1 MPHHHL
7 CSNEELDETVA
18 IKILRLLIE
27 KCPEAAQH
35 ADNNGGLPIYYAA
48 GWGRKPEFC
57 RVLIEAHPGSE
68 RMTVSNG
75 MLPFHSACADNTLAT
90 VEYLYNLH
98 PGAIHHA
105 TVRGSYPIHFA
116 IIGLINRSDPESAID
131 IVKFLLD
138 CDPSLVQR
146 KFEGVMSLLRYA
158 CQQEYVDSNV
168 EAALEIINAIYDAH
182 PEAIEDDDMVSDIQ
196 SYHEQAQAFIN
207 SELVY
212 ARQAKDHRLMTTPD
226 GNGQLPLHTAL
237 QNNATLGSIKLLVKG
252 NPAALQTSDN
262 SGLIPLHVTCQLH
275 DSVNVF
281 HYLVGLDATTLDAVD
296 REGNTALHLAC
307 HCAKY
312 DIIAMLLEKYG
323 AVSVSKQNAVK
334 KLPIDLLWESNVV
347 LNRESVEY
355 TETVYRLLKA
365 YPEMMMMNI
374 GMQKRQCASATS
386 PSQDGKKRKFG
397 HE

>member
-1 MPHHHL
+1 M
-7 CSNEELDETVA
+7 
-18 IKILRLLIE
+18 LIE
-27 KCPEAAQH
+27 S
-35 ADNNGGLPIYYAA
+35 Y
-48 GWGRKPEFC
+48 
-57 RVLIEAHPGSE
+57 PGTE
-68 RMTVSNG
+68 RMTDGNDL
-75 MLPFHSACADNTLAT
+75 LPFHCACAENTRAT
-90 VEYLYNLH
+90 VEYLYKLY
-98 PGAIHHA
+98 PDAIHHA

-116 IIGLINRSDPESAID
+116 IICLINRSDPESAID

-146 KFEGVMSLLRYA
+146 KFEEMESLLRYA

-168 EAALEIINAIYDAH
+168 EAALEIIYAIYDTH
-182 PEAIEDDDMVSDIQ
+182 PEAIEDYGMMSDIHE
-196 SYHEQAQAFIN
+196 YHEQVQAFIN

-252 NPAALQTSDN
+252 NPAAVQTPDN

-275 DSVNVF
+275 DSVNVI

-323 AVSVSKQNAVK
+323 AVSVS
-334 KLPIDLLWESNVV
+334 
-347 LNRESVEY
+347 
-355 TETVYRLLKA
+355 
-365 YPEMMMMNI
+365 
-374 GMQKRQCASATS
+374 
-386 PSQDGKKRKFG
+386 
-397 HE
+397 